1 MPVAIQI
8 PNVRAAGAPGGPEL
22 AEMLRQVDTAGF
34 HSAWVMEHQLGA
46 ASALEPL
53 TTLAFAAGHTS
64 SVRLGLAVAILA
76 LHHPVRLAREVA
88 TIDHLSDGRMTLGVG
103 IGAAGLPWEAFGEA
117 ASDRAARFEEYLDV
131 MRRLWDDSQVDVA
144 GRFVALR
151 HARMEPKP
159 VQRPMPVWFG
169 ASSPRALRRTARLAS
184 GWLGAGSSVRG
195 FPSMVSQLRSTWKPK
210 GETRAPSPSASACT
224 WRSTAQHRKSVNGS
238 ARCMGLPFRR
248 MSRSAE
254 ARSMLSSS
262 YSSREGP
269 GQSSCSS
276 APSATTDS
284 SSSLSSSTCCQ
295 RSAET
300 QAADWL
306 ESPGVDSFHDSRPDE
321 RAVVRVS
328 STDAIAGT
336 SSIRPLAMSM
346 TSSYA
351 SSLPS
356 VRRIPFMP

>member
-8 PNVRAAGAPGGPEL
+8 PNVRAAGALGGPEL

-184 GWLGAGSSVRG
+184 GWLGAGSSPSAA
-195 FPSMVSQLRSTWKPK
+195 FPAMVSQLRQYLEAEGRDPSSFPVGKRVYVAIDRPAQEV
-210 GETRAPSPSASACT
+210 GE
-224 WRSTAQHRKSVNGS
+224 W
-238 ARCMGLPFRR
+238 F
-248 MSRSAE
+248 
-254 ARSMLSSS
+254 
-262 YSSREGP
+262 
-269 GQSSCSS
+269 
-276 APSATTDS
+276 
-284 SSSLSSSTCCQ
+284 
-295 RSAET
+295 
-300 QAADWL
+300 
-306 ESPGVDSFHDSRPDE
+306 
-321 RAVVRVS
+321 RAVYGPAVPPEVAVS
-328 STDAIAGT
+328 GSPQHVVERLLELRRAGAELLLV
-336 SSIRPLAMSM
+336 SPVGDDRLQLELVIEHV
-346 TSSYA
+346 
-351 SSLPS
+351 LPALG
-356 VRRIPFMP
+356 

>member
-184 GWLGAGSSVRG
+184 GWLGAGSSPSAA
-195 FPSMVSQLRSTWKPK
+195 FPAMVSQLRQYLEAEGRDPSSFPVGKRVYVAIDRPAQEV
-210 GETRAPSPSASACT
+210 GE
-224 WRSTAQHRKSVNGS
+224 W
-238 ARCMGLPFRR
+238 F
-248 MSRSAE
+248 
-254 ARSMLSSS
+254 
-262 YSSREGP
+262 
-269 GQSSCSS
+269 
-276 APSATTDS
+276 
-284 SSSLSSSTCCQ
+284 
-295 RSAET
+295 
-300 QAADWL
+300 
-306 ESPGVDSFHDSRPDE
+306 
-321 RAVVRVS
+321 RAVYGPAVPPDVAVS
-328 STDAIAGT
+328 GSPKHVVEQLLELRKAGAELLLV
-336 SSIRPLAMSM
+336 SPVGDDRLQLELVIEHV
-346 TSSYA
+346 
-351 SSLPS
+351 LPALG
-356 VRRIPFMP
+356 